1 MLPGIGVRSPRPP
14 FKIIPPF
21 RERWPYNGLVAD
33 SLKVPK
39 DEFERVMKALLNTP
53 PMPMADIP
61 RKREP
66 KRKPVRKK
74 RG

>member
-1 MLPGIGVRSPRPP
+1 VAN
-14 FKIIPPF
+14 IP
-21 RERWPYNGLVAD
+21 
-33 SLKVPK
+33 KVPK
-39 DEFERVMKALLNTP
+39 DQFEAVIRSLLNTP

-66 KRKPVRKK
+66 RLQTKRSPKK

>member
-1 MLPGIGVRSPRPP
+1 MAN
-14 FKIIPPF
+14 IP
-21 RERWPYNGLVAD
+21 
-33 SLKVPK
+33 KVPE
-39 DEFERVMKALLNTP
+39 DEFKAVIRALLNTP

-66 KRKPVRKK
+66 KPAARKAKK